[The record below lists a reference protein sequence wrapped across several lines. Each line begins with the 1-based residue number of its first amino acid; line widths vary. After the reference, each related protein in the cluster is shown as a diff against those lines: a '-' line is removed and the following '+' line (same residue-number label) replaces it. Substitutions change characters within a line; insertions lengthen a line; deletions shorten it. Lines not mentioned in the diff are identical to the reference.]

1 MGGTSSVDMV
11 DEVLSQRD
19 EVLKL
24 LRRKLLK
31 AQQKMKLT
39 ADARRPSQ
47 EFNVGDWV
55 LVKLRP
61 HRQTSASETSH
72 SKLAKR
78 YYGPFEVVEKMGK
91 VAYHLRLPSHSRI
104 HPVFHVSLLKAFVGD
119 PTTTS
124 TDPLPAMTN
133 DEPATA
139 PVIILDS
146 RLVPSDDGPRR
157 MVLVQGTGL
166 SSDDAS
172 WEDWQQLKECHNLE
186 DKVLL
191 EERGD
196 DTNMDDEAMQRR
208 RSGRVRQLPKHW
220 DVYQL
225 G

>member
-1 MGGTSSVDMV
+1 
-11 DEVLSQRD
+11 
-19 EVLKL
+19 
-24 LRRKLLK
+24 
-31 AQQKMKLT
+31 
-39 ADARRPSQ
+39 
-47 EFNVGDWV
+47 
-55 LVKLRP
+55 
-61 HRQTSASETSH
+61 
-72 SKLAKR
+72 
-78 YYGPFEVVEKMGK
+78 
-91 VAYHLRLPSHSRI
+91 
-104 HPVFHVSLLKAFVGD
+104 
-119 PTTTS
+119 
-124 TDPLPAMTN
+124 MTN

-208 RSGRVRQLPKHW
+208 RSGRVRQLPKDW